1 MCLVC
6 TDEAGSDRSIG
17 SLIRIDSSG
26 HHRRHLWEST
36 HAILTRL
43 HHQLV
48 LRIRQ
53 IAQYQSLLV
62 SRGNASRVEQL
73 T

>member
-6 TDEAGSDRSIG
+6 IDEAGFDRSIR
-17 SLIRIDSSG
+17 SLIRIDPPW
-26 HHRRHLWEST
+26 HHRRHPRKST

-43 HHQLV
+43 HHQLI
-48 LRIRQ
+48 LRVRQ